1 MIQLLLTGAL
11 ALVMLFAFREWR
23 VSRAVGLA
31 LFLIA
36 ACGITFVWLPGSANA
51 FARVLGVG
59 RGADLVLYVY
69 CVVSFL
75 LILNM
80 SLKIRT
86 QHEVMTELARRIAI
100 AGVRAPP
107 RVEGDRPDAVA

>member
-1 MIQLLLTGAL
+1 MIQVLLTAAL
-11 ALVMLFAFREWR
+11 VLVMLFAFREWR

-36 ACGITFVWLPGSANA
+36 ACGITFVWLPGTADA
-51 FARVLGVG
+51 FAHALGVG

-75 LILNM
+75 AILNL
-80 SLKIRT
+80 SLKLRI
-86 QHEVMTELARRIAI
+86 QHEVLTELARRIAI
-100 AGVRAPP
+100 VNAIAP
-107 RVEGDRPDAVA
+107 DRGPPPPDAAG